1 MQKLQHYDI
10 KKSLE
15 AKGIFTENTKF
26 DISKFKPLTSSDLV
40 DILGLTIKHDEENK
54 IATFLC
60 QLSAFTEDSQF
71 NISFNAPSSTGKSYI
86 PTEVARL
93 FPMIDVKLLA
103 YSSPTAFFHDNGT
116 WDKEKKEYN
125 IDLSRKILIF
135 LDQPHNDLVTRLR
148 PLLSH
153 DDKKITHKITDKTQ
167 KYGLKTKT
175 INILGYPAV
184 IFCSAGMIIDEQEA
198 TRFLLL
204 SPNINQEKI
213 RAGIEE
219 TIKKEIDHDNYSK
232 WLEEKPERILLKE
245 RILAIKH
252 ERIKY
257 IKITNEY
264 EIKEKF
270 LSTKILLKPR
280 HQRDIKRII
289 SLIKSFALL
298 NLWFRDKDG
307 STITANDDD
316 IHEAFA
322 LWNKISVSQ
331 ELNLPPYIYE
341 IYEKLI
347 LPAYQEKFCKTK
359 LGITRQDIMKKHY
372 QVYNNLI
379 DDAKLRQ
386 QILPMLE
393 TAGLIIQEKND
404 LSDKR
409 KIFIYP
415 QTKNSESG
423 GGVK

>member
-93 FPMIDVKLLA
+93 FPISDVKLLA

-135 LDQPHNDLVTRLR
+135 LDQPHNDLVARLR